1 MTSAYPCTDCVLHD
15 TAPVVCVAP
24 HSPHDDPL
32 FAIVGEAPDTEGPIQ
47 GQRSKL
53 LWDEMKEHGLY
64 PPQAHL
70 TTVVKCAPPD
80 GYKIKQRE
88 VNTCSMYL
96 NAELYWLKWET
107 SCRLILAVGTTA
119 FKALGGNGNITQVQ
133 GVAYE
138 YEGFTVVPVLH
149 PSGAARSPRRLDEFR
164 RAIGGFAR
172 LVKGTSENFE
182 SEVALV
188 NALR

>member
-32 FAIVGEAPDTEGPIQ
+32 FAIVGEAPDTDGPIQ

-64 PPQAHL
+64 PSQAHL
-70 TTVVKCAPPD
+70 TTWSSVPLPMGTRLATRSYVLH
-80 GYKIKQRE
+80 
-88 VNTCSMYL
+88 VS

-149 PSGAARSPRRLDEFR
+149 PYGAARSPRRLDEFR